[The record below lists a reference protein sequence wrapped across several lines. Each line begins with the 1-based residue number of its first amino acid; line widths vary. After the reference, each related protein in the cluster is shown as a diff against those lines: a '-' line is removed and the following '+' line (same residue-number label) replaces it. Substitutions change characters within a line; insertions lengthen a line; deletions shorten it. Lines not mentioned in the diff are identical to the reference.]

1 MKKVATMGGLD
12 ITKSISLITVFEK
25 EPLENFKKQEYLMTK
40 SSQSLDIKP
49 SKASKPM
56 WTLI

>member
-1 MKKVATMGGLD
+1 MGGLD

-25 EPLENFKKQEYLMTK
+25 ELLENFKKQEYLMTK

-49 SKASKPM
+49 SKASTPM